1 MNKIKEFN
9 EMSEAMTPQ
18 FLPMIM
24 PPMDWDY
31 NPFRGGYYGR
41 KYNQE
46 NKADEVVK
54 SIKHNKENIEQ
65 ISLFEAEIQA
75 IRAVGADSD
84 RSDELFNLE
93 RQVASLKASQAVSY
107 THLTLPT
114 KA

>member
-1 MNKIKEFN
+1 MLQEIKDFN
-9 EMSEAMTPQ
+9 NINQAMYPE

-54 SIKHNKENIEQ
+54 SIKHNKEN
-65 ISLFEAEIQA
+65 
-75 IRAVGADSD
+75 
-84 RSDELFNLE
+84 N
-93 RQVASLKASQAVSY
+93 
-107 THLTLPT
+107 
-114 KA
+114 